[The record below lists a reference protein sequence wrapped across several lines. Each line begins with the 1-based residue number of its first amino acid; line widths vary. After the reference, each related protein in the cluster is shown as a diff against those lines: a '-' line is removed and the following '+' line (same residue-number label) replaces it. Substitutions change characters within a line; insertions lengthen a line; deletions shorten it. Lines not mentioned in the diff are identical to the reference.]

1 MQYEPKPAF
10 LKSLKK
16 LHPETKQKVKEAIRD
31 LVKLL
36 ETGQKSPGLGL
47 KRLRKNYWEIRATIK
62 DRIIFRLSTDL
73 VEFII
78 VGSHDEIKN
87 FLKNI

>member
-1 MQYEPKPAF
+1 MRYEIKPTF
-10 LKSLKK
+10 LNSTKK
-16 LHPETKQKVKEAIRD
+16 LSPDRKRKVKDAIQN

-47 KRLRKNYWEIRATIK
+47 KRLRKNYWEIRSTIK

-78 VGSHDEIKN
+78 VGSHDEV
-87 FLKNI
+87 